1 MLELLDDRT
10 VARLWSLIDEVE
22 PNELVT
28 ALGTL
33 SKLPPSA
40 VHRLVQV
47 ADSRPMRKLLGL
59 S

>member
-1 MLELLDDRT
+1 L
-10 VARLWSLIDEVE
+10 VDEVE
-22 PNELVT
+22 PDELVT

-33 SKLPPSA
+33 AKLPPSA
-40 VHRLVQV
+40 VHRLVAV